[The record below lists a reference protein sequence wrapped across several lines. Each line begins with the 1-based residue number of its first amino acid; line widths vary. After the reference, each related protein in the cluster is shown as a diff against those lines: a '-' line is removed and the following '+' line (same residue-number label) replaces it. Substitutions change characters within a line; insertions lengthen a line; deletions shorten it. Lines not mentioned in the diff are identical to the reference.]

1 MKMNKSLKVLAVS
14 LVAAGAFSFAQ
25 ANGEIT
31 LEQATELAL
40 AKVPGA
46 NTSHVYKAHPDWEN
60 GRKVYE
66 GKIFFNG
73 VEYEFEIDAATGQIT
88 EWDIDR
94 D

>member
-1 MKMNKSLKVLAVS
+1 MKMNKSLKVLTLS
-14 LVAAGAFSFAQ
+14 LVAAGAFTFAQ

-31 LEQATELAL
+31 LDQATEIAL

-46 NTSHVYKAHPDWEN
+46 NASHVYKAHPDWED